1 MNEPVYYTP
10 RQVFDPAVIRIE
22 DNLVHYSRSKL
33 TEILID
39 EYAANLKLM
48 NDYKNATDEY
58 IRQQAKTAALK
69 WIIYIRHSFHYGSI
83 ERRPVIVDHE

>member
-1 MNEPVYYTP
+1 MNDPVYYTP

-22 DNLVHYSRSKL
+22 DNIVHYSRSKL
-33 TEILID
+33 TEILIN
-39 EYAANLKLM
+39 EYADNLRLL
-48 NDYKNATDEY
+48 NEYKSATDDY
-58 IRQQAKTAALK
+58 IRQQAKRSALK